1 MQTNRKI
8 GCFTSPHIHSVRE
21 RIKIGN
27 NIISKKEFATY
38 LLKIKM
44 LSEQNNLRITYFEA
58 LTALA
63 YIYFSS
69 KNVDYA
75 IMEIGLGGEWDAVN
89 VADAEIAILTTLGLD
104 HVDYLGD
111 SLEKIAATKAKIV
124 RKNATVITGWDEK
137 YHKYIPESKKIIKG
151 LKIAD
156 WIKAVSYTH
165 LTLPTT

>member
-1 MQTNRKI
+1 
-8 GCFTSPHIHSVRE
+8 
-21 RIKIGN
+21 
-27 NIISKKEFATY
+27 
-38 LLKIKM
+38 
-44 LSEQNNLRITYFEA
+44 
-58 LTALA
+58 
-63 YIYFSS
+63 
-69 KNVDYA
+69 
-75 IMEIGLGGEWDAVN
+75 MEIGLGGEWDAVN

-156 WIKAVSYTH
+156 WIKACTDVLEFSIEPIIMNIPGRQEKH
-165 LTLPTT
+165 LNFYN